1 MNSRH
6 STKSSWLLGAV
17 ALVLAFGAGRAPA
30 EGEFA
35 RCVAQLGATAR
46 ARGVSKGVA
55 ERVLASVRERPEVVA
70 RDDHQPEFVETFAAY
85 LRSHVTAARVA
96 RGRELL
102 ERHRKVLARL
112 EAQYGVPPQY
122 LVAFWG
128 LETDYGR
135 VLGEMPVFDSLA
147 TLACDTRRAE
157 YFAGEF
163 VKALEIVDRGDVAP
177 ATMTGSWA
185 GAMGNTQF
193 MPSVYL
199 KEAVDGDGDGRV
211 DIWGSVPD
219 ALASAANFLRSL
231 GWTPGWRWGREVLL
245 PKSFDYFRAGLDRS
259 ETLASWRKADV
270 RSVDGRLVPA
280 VDATA
285 SLLLP
290 AGRRGPAFL
299 VYPNFRTIMRWN
311 RSELFALAVGRL
323 ADRIAGAGALH
334 SPPPDDPRVPRAD
347 IEKLQ
352 RKLDAL
358 GLDSGEPDGIAG
370 AATRRAVRK
379 WQHAHGLAADGYVDP
394 ELLQSLGIE

>member
-1 MNSRH
+1 MTRH
-6 STKSSWLLGAV
+6 STTTASLLVA
-17 ALVLAFGAGRAPA
+17 ALVLALGAGRAFA
-30 EGEFA
+30 EDEFG

-46 ARGVSKGVA
+46 AHGVSEA
-55 ERVLASVRERPEVVA
+55 TAARVLAKVRERPEVVA

-85 LRSHVTAARVA
+85 LRSHVTEARVA

-102 ERHRKVLARL
+102 AQYRAVMGRL

-135 VLGEMPVFDSLA
+135 VLGDMPVFDSLA
-147 TLACDTRRAE
+147 TLACDTHRAD

-163 VKALEIVDRGDVAP
+163 VKALEIVDRGNVAP

-199 KEAVDGDGDGRV
+199 QEAVDGDGDGRA

-231 GWTPGWRWGREVLL
+231 NWTPGWRWGREVLL
-245 PKSFDYFRAGLDRS
+245 PEKFDYFRAGLDRS
-259 ETLASWRKADV
+259 EPVSSWRMAGV
-270 RSVDGRLVPA
+270 RSVDGRLVPDL
-280 VDATA
+280 DAPA
-285 SLLLP
+285 ALLLP

-299 VYPNFRTIMRWN
+299 VYPNFKTIMRWN

-323 ADRIAGAGALH
+323 ADRIAGAGPLH
-334 SPPPDDPRVPRAD
+334 SAPPDEPGVARAD

-352 RKLDAL
+352 RKLNAL
-358 GLDSGEPDGIAG
+358 GLESGEPDGIAG
-370 AATRRAVRK
+370 AATRRAVRE

-394 ELLQSLGIE
+394 ELLHSLGIE